1 MLPPPFGSDGDR
13 TRDLR
18 FTRPTP
24 YHLATEPPINFSPKK
39 KKKLIVQIRPQSNK
53 ADTTDKLRNRDID
66 QDPERQ
72 GCRQTPNGGNCFGVT
87 LTSGCALLF
96 HACATGAMHIP
107 QGHTTHRHFFYP
119 HQLCPRKNPSPICKG
134 VEVEATVGL
143 ANGQLTERRR
153 YGRSRHSKAG
163 LPAGAPGDHV
173 T

>member
-1 MLPPPFGSDGDR
+1 MLPPFGSDGDR

-24 YHLATEPPINFSPKK
+24 YHLATEPLINF
-39 KKKLIVQIRPQSNK
+39 
-53 ADTTDKLRNRDID
+53 
-66 QDPERQ
+66 
-72 GCRQTPNGGNCFGVT
+72 F
-87 LTSGCALLF
+87 
-96 HACATGAMHIP
+96 
-107 QGHTTHRHFFYP
+107 
-119 HQLCPRKNPSPICKG
+119 PSKG
-134 VEVEATVGL
+134 VGVEATVGL